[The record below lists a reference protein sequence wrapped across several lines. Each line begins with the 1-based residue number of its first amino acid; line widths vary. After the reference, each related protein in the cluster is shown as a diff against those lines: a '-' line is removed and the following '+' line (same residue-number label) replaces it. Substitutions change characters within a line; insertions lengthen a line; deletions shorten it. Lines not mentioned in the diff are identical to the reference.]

1 MIPFVYKY
9 NNFKGRYYKYL
20 ADEFNAS
27 SPMFDESLHVNDVE
41 PDIKYDNICS
51 YCNCYFPSRNKLFHH
66 LNFMGIDTRKSSM
79 RNGDVSMEN
88 DSGYNDEKG
97 DFGMELEKRRRHRRR
112 KRYSKQ
118 WRYIAM
124 RRIKNDNK
132 RKKIKAIEALLKNVH
147 I

>member
-1 MIPFVYKY
+1 
-9 NNFKGRYYKYL
+9 
-20 ADEFNAS
+20 
-27 SPMFDESLHVNDVE
+27 
-41 PDIKYDNICS
+41 
-51 YCNCYFPSRNKLFHH
+51 
-66 LNFMGIDTRKSSM
+66 M